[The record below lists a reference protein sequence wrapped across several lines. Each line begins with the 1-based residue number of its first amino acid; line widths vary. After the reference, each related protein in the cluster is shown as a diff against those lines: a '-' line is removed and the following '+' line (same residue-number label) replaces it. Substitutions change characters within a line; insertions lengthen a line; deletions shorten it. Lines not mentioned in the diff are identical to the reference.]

1 MGTFT
6 GCPFMQPGPLSGHKH
21 VPAYMTSR
29 PVVIFWMETRESII
43 ADLRRLGVQVNQI
56 LTYRPTDQ
64 QLRDMRDGL
73 LRLNKRPG
81 VPRN

>member
-1 MGTFT
+1 
-6 GCPFMQPGPLSGHKH
+6 
-21 VPAYMTSR
+21 
-29 PVVIFWMETRESII
+29 METRESII
-43 ADLRRLGVQVNQI
+43 ADLRRLGINVNQI

-64 QLRDMRDGL
+64 QLKEMRDGM

>member
-1 MGTFT
+1 
-6 GCPFMQPGPLSGHKH
+6 
-21 VPAYMTSR
+21 MTSR
-29 PVVIFWMETRESII
+29 PVEKIWMENRESII

-56 LTYRPTDQ
+56 LAYRPTDQ

-81 VPRN
+81 VPAS